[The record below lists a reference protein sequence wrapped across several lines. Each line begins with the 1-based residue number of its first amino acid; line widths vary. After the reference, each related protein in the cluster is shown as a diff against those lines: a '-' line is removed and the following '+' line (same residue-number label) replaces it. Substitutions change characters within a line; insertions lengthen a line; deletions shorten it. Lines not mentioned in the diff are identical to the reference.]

1 MRCSYS
7 IPRRKLWRTVVLLFC
22 VWAAEWVW
30 AQEMVEGPEPA
41 VLPDSPEPQADA
53 ARAADKKP
61 EAVPA
66 QNNVKKPDAGCK
78 VQPPPN
84 GSAEVLASSSTA
96 ATTNCPKKF
105 DFFYPLGKPPAAGR
119 LSSMD
124 KLRIASSNVVDP
136 FSLVTIGV
144 SSAITIGSDSH
155 TGYGPGMGGW
165 AKNAGTLFTEDMTGA
180 FFITFL
186 IPSIVKQDPR
196 YYRMPHASIPRR
208 IENAI
213 MQPVW
218 TRSDSGKH
226 MPNLAMLIGVPATIT
241 LANVY
246 VPDKDQGVGPTAAS
260 SAIAIASSPID
271 NFVTEF
277 LPDVA
282 KVVKIR
288 IVIIQRLINHIAVT
302 GGEQ

>member
-1 MRCSYS
+1 
-7 IPRRKLWRTVVLLFC
+7 
-22 VWAAEWVW
+22 
-30 AQEMVEGPEPA
+30 
-41 VLPDSPEPQADA
+41 
-53 ARAADKKP
+53 
-61 EAVPA
+61 
-66 QNNVKKPDAGCK
+66 
-78 VQPPPN
+78 
-84 GSAEVLASSSTA
+84 
-96 ATTNCPKKF
+96 
-105 DFFYPLGKPPAAGR
+105 
-119 LSSMD
+119 MD

-136 FSLVTIGV
+136 FNLLTIGV

-155 TGYGPGMGGW
+155 TGYGPGMKGW
-165 AKNAGTLFTEDMTGA
+165 AKNAGTLLTEDMTGA

-196 YYRMPHASIPRR
+196 YYRMPKASIPRR
-208 IENAI
+208 IANAI
-213 MQPVW
+213 VQPVW

-246 VPDKDQGVGPTAAS
+246 VPGREQGVGPTAAS

-288 IVIIQRLINHIAVT
+288 IVIIQRLVNHIAAT
-302 GGEQ
+302 GGET

>member
-1 MRCSYS
+1 M
-7 IPRRKLWRTVVLLFC
+7 LLLVPLC
-22 VWAAEWVW
+22 APQWVP
-30 AQEMVEGPEPA
+30 AQEVAGDA
-41 VLPDSPEPQADA
+41 GSAALPDAPQPQADA
-53 ARAADKKP
+53 KGKKP
-61 EAVPA
+61 EAVAA
-66 QNNVKKPDAGCK
+66 QNNIRKPYTGCK
-78 VQPPPN
+78 VPSQ
-84 GSAEVLASSSTA
+84 SSTELVPS
-96 ATTNCPKKF
+96 ATTPLANCPKKF
-105 DFFYPLGKPPAAGR
+105 DFFYPLGKPPSAGR
-119 LSSMD
+119 LSSKN
-124 KLRIASSNVVDP
+124 KLQIAASNVVDP
-136 FSLVTIGV
+136 FNLVTIGA
-144 SSAITIGSDSH
+144 SAAITIASDPD
-155 TGYGPGMGGW
+155 TNYGPGMKGW

-208 IENAI
+208 IMNGI
-213 MQPVW
+213 VQPVW

-246 VPDKDQGVGPTAAS
+246 VPGREQGVGPTAAS

-277 LPDVA
+277 LPDLA

-288 IVIIQRLINHIAVT
+288 IVLIQRIVNHIAAT

>member
-1 MRCSYS
+1 
-7 IPRRKLWRTVVLLFC
+7 VLLVC
-22 VWAAEWVW
+22 SLCAAEWAP
-30 AQEMVEGPEPA
+30 AQEVLGVEGLA
-41 VLPDSPEPQADA
+41 ALPDSPQPQADA
-53 ARAADKKP
+53 TKPPEKNP

-66 QNNVKKPDAGCK
+66 QNNIKKPDKGCK
-78 VQPPPN
+78 VTPPPN
-84 GSAEVLASSSTA
+84 GGAPGLVPSSTVA
-96 ATTNCPKKF
+96 VTNCPKKF
-105 DFFYPLGKPPAAGR
+105 DFFYPLGKPPSTGR

-144 SSAITIGSDSH
+144 SAAITIGSDSH

-208 IENAI
+208 VANAI
-213 MQPVW
+213 VQPVW

-241 LANVY
+241 LSNVY
-246 VPDKDQGVGPTAAS
+246 VPDRDQGVGPTAAS
-260 SAIAIASSPID
+260 SAVAIGSAPID
-271 NFVTEF
+271 NFITEF

-302 GGEQ
+302 GGES

>member
-1 MRCSYS
+1 
-7 IPRRKLWRTVVLLFC
+7 
-22 VWAAEWVW
+22 
-30 AQEMVEGPEPA
+30 
-41 VLPDSPEPQADA
+41 
-53 ARAADKKP
+53 
-61 EAVPA
+61 
-66 QNNVKKPDAGCK
+66 
-78 VQPPPN
+78 
-84 GSAEVLASSSTA
+84 
-96 ATTNCPKKF
+96 
-105 DFFYPLGKPPAAGR
+105 
-119 LSSMD
+119 MD

-144 SSAITIGSDSH
+144 SAAITIGSDSH

-208 IENAI
+208 VGNAI
-213 MQPVW
+213 VQPVW

-246 VPDKDQGVGPTAAS
+246 VPDQDQGVGPTAAS

-302 GGEQ
+302 GGES